1 MTSILAGMKKGM
13 FIVIDGIDGSGKATQ
28 ARLLTERLGTA
39 GIACEKIDFPRHG
52 TPVFGEL
59 ISECLA
65 GKRGDFVHMDPKIA
79 STLYALDRFEA
90 SAQIRQWLAE
100 GKVVIAD
107 RFTSANQ
114 IHQAGKL
121 ADVGERTAFLAW
133 LDRVEHEVL
142 GIPRPDAVVYLRVPA
157 EISEALL
164 EKKREAKN
172 AALGDAQKDTVE
184 KSAEY
189 VRWSAE
195 SADQLAATNPNWK
208 TVECMKEGNM
218 RTPEDIHE
226 EVYALVQSLV

>member
-1 MTSILAGMKKGM
+1 MKKGM

-28 ARLLTERLGTA
+28 ARLLTERLTKEGV
-39 GIACEKIDFPRHG
+39 ACEKIDFPRHG

-65 GKRGDFVHMDPKIA
+65 GKHGDFVHLDPKIA

-90 SAQIRQWLAE
+90 SAQIRAWLTE
-100 GKVVIAD
+100 GKTVIAD

-114 IHQAGKL
+114 IHQGGKVE
-121 ADVGERTAFLAW
+121 DVSERTAFLAW
-133 LDRVEHEVL
+133 LDHVEHEVL
-142 GIPRPDAVVYLRVPA
+142 GIPRPDTVIYLRVPA
-157 EISEALL
+157 EVSEALL

-172 AALGDAQKDTVE
+172 AVLGDVQKDTVE

-195 SADQLAATNPNWK
+195 SADQLALTSANWK
-208 TVECMKEGNM
+208 KVECVREGVM

-226 EVYALVQSLV
+226 EVYTIVHGLV